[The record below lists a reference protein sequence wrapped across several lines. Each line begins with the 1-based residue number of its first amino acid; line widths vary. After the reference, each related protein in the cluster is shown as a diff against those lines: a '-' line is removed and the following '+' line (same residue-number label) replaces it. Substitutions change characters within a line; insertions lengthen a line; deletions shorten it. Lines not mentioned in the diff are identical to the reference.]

1 MVANHSIG
9 LVLSRTLHANQDMV
23 AAIDLSFKNLES
35 TDQDLL
41 RFKFDNTDLQRVKS
55 VVKEAAKIGV
65 E

>member
-1 MVANHSIG
+1 LA
-9 LVLSRTLHANQDMV
+9 LTKTLHANQDMV

-55 VVKEAAKIGV
+55 GVNEAAKIGL

>member
-1 MVANHSIG
+1 
-9 LVLSRTLHANQDMV
+9 MV